1 MSGDLEPTAEPTGED
16 VTDLI
21 KHQARA
27 LGFVEVGIAAYDLRY
42 AYKSKQDWVEGL
54 PHAVCLAYEQDFE
67 PTQTIPSIDAEIVHS
82 STYRTQGAAALE
94 LHKYIL
100 SLGYRAQIHS
110 ANDNSG
116 PFIPM
121 FVAAGLGQL
130 GACGYLLT
138 PHEGS
143 RIRIMMI
150 TTDANV
156 RYDEPVDYGIHA
168 FCQVCQVCVNRCP
181 GRALMRD
188 KIWWRGMEKNK
199 LYFRRCRPIM
209 ARYLGCGICMK
220 VCPIQKYG
228 MKNVMEHYAETGQ
241 VLGKGTHDLEGYT
254 IEDKGYFR
262 PRRVAGLRPWLLRY
276 APGRH
281 RAVGLREPEEEGR
294 RRRWRNHRRHDGGIP
309 HCRQPRPVP
318 KPGQPGDDGGPG
330 LHLAALPAST
340 PKGAPSQPNRREKQ
354 APSLNHGAFSF
365 LRPQRPV
372 RPEGNRRANAPP
384 TRYRL
389 PALPASQPVIPAHE
403 PESRVVMHQRR
414 VRSLRPR
421 ALEAPFSPGW
431 GQRN

>member
-1 MSGDLEPTAEPTGED
+1 MLKIGHEVVRPGRHLGDDHITIPVPEELETVPGIPLNEREVDWYSREYPLETMAITERAGRDWANAQRDKHVEMREIRKEHDKLNQPLIKAARMSGDLEPTADPTGED

-21 KHQARA
+21 KDKARA

-100 SLGYRAQIHS
+100 SLGYHAQIHS

-199 LYFRRCRPIM
+199 LYFRRCRPVM

-254 IEDKGYFR
+254 IEDKGYFGPGELPVFDR
-262 PRRVAGLRPWLLRY
+262 DFFDMPQGDTEQWAFENLKKKAVAGGEITDDMMEEFRT
-276 APGRH
+276 
-281 RAVGLREPEEEGR
+281 AVSRGLA
-294 RRRWRNHRRHDGGIP
+294 
-309 HCRQPRPVP
+309 Q
-318 KPGQPGDDGGPG
+318 
-330 LHLAALPAST
+330 
-340 PKGAPSQPNRREKQ
+340 
-354 APSLNHGAFSF
+354 
-365 LRPQRPV
+365 
-372 RPEGNRRANAPP
+372 
-384 TRYRL
+384 
-389 PALPASQPVIPAHE
+389 
-403 PESRVVMHQRR
+403 SRDN
-414 VRSLRPR
+414 
-421 ALEAPFSPGW
+421 LEMMED
-431 GQRN
+431 QDYI